1 MQKLCPAVA
10 MKGHACLWPQN
21 KVKNT
26 RFHVDTCLWSRCL
39 CSLQKRCRTLFKTRT
54 NKASLDNT
62 WLKKSWIK
70 SRWSLTF
77 THNRCWLLIIP
88 TYMMCAHKWIIK
100 YGRILKLRWKKVSTL
115 SGLNSL
121 RSLDWTFTGSVTF
134 LHTSRQ
140 TAVKQRFYRKSQKS
154 FFSLLCLCVFSLFS
168 VSANFL

>member
-1 MQKLCPAVA
+1 MHAYDPRIKLKIHVFMWIRVCDHDVCAV
-10 MKGHACLWPQN
+10 
-21 KVKNT
+21 
-26 RFHVDTCLWSRCL
+26 
-39 CSLQKRCRTLFKTRT
+39 CRTLFKTRT